1 MIKRGKKK
9 IISVILTAALV
20 FTTVFGAG
28 FAYAGSSVSGF
39 TGTTYTHNSRFND
52 RILIHGV
59 DVSTY
64 QNGIDWN
71 DAKAAGVDF
80 AIIRIGF
87 RGYGDAARRL
97 VRKKH

>member
-64 QNGIDWN
+64 QNGIDWKRPVLILQLSES
-71 DAKAAGVDF
+71 DSADTEKQAGCSPTT
-80 AIIRIGF
+80 GS
-87 RGYGDAARRL
+87 
-97 VRKKH
+97 

>member
-28 FAYAGSSVSGF
+28 SAYAGSSISGF

-59 DVSTY
+59 ASTGTM
-64 QNGIDWN
+64 QKRPVLILQLSESDSA
-71 DAKAAGVDF
+71 DTEKQAGCSPTT
-80 AIIRIGF
+80 GS
-87 RGYGDAARRL
+87 
-97 VRKKH
+97 